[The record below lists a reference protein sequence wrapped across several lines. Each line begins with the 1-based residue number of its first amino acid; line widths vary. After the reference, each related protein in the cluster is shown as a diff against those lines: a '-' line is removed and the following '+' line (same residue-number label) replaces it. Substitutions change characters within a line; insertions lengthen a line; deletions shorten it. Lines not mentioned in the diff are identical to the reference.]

1 MAADSIAI
9 MSAIQLVNQV
19 PSSTAEFHVYQG
31 IRRIARIGVHGGGR
45 ASVPVT
51 VVDENNDGS
60 VITAQEWTVYAVVN
74 GITTSSV
81 TTANP
86 NATVTL
92 LADNTGG
99 FSLTVS

>member
-1 MAADSIAI
+1 
-9 MSAIQLVNQV
+9 MSAIQLVNHV
-19 PSSTAEFHVYQG
+19 PSSTSPYAEFHVYQG
-31 IRRIARIGVHGGGR
+31 IVRIARIGVQAGGT

-51 VVDENNDGS
+51 VVDENNDAT
-60 VITAQEWTVYAVVN
+60 VITAQTWTVYAIAN

-86 NATVTL
+86 NATITL
-92 LADNTGG
+92 QAGNSGG

>member
-1 MAADSIAI
+1 

-19 PSSTAEFHVYQG
+19 PSSTSPSAEFHVYQG
-31 IRRIARIGVHGGGR
+31 IDRIARIGVHAGGTV
-45 ASVPVT
+45 SLPVT

-60 VITAQEWTVYAVVN
+60 VITAQEWTVYAIVN

-86 NATVTL
+86 NAIITL
-92 LADNTGG
+92 RADNTGG
-99 FSLTVS
+99 LSLTVS